1 MSDYNLLDTRA
12 FENFINSQ
20 EKLKNRYSSIKNQY
34 GQIIKNLTENW
45 KGGGA
50 DAFLED
56 SQKVM
61 INITGIQDILSTMCD
76 ILSDCR
82 DVFAECDS
90 SLGTNN
96 RNAIGGD

>member
-1 MSDYNLLDTRA
+1 MADYNLLDTQA

-34 GQIIKNLTENW
+34 SQIVKDLTANW
-45 KGGGA
+45 KGRGA

-61 INITGIQDILSTMCD
+61 INITGIQDILYTMCD
-76 ILSDCR
+76 ILNDCK

-90 SLGTNN
+90 SLGMNN
-96 RNAIGGD
+96 RNAIGGG